1 MNIVFYG
8 RYSDSGQSEQSIE
21 GQRKVC
27 YDFAERNGYRIIAEY
42 IDRAISGTG
51 ADNRP
56 EFLRMIA
63 DSAKRQFQGIL
74 VYQLDRFARNRYDSA
89 TYKAKLKKNGVK
101 VLSARENITD
111 DASGVL
117 MESVLE
123 GMAEYFSAELSQKVK
138 RGMALTAEKC
148 EFTGSGVPL
157 GYKIVDKKFAIDEDE
172 APIVKRIYEMYLAGN
187 TMADI
192 RHFLN
197 DNGVKTSYGN
207 AYNKDS
213 IRRILTNR
221 KYLGIYIYGDIE
233 IPDGIPRIVSDEAF
247 KDAQILLEK
256 NKKAPARAKAVEE
269 NYLLTTKLFCGHCQ
283 CAMTGMSGKSGT
295 GKIHQYYSCVS
306 QRQHKG
312 CKKKH
317 VKKAYI
323 EDLVV
328 SNVLSALT
336 DKYIDGI
343 AQKISDL
350 SAKESNT
357 STLKRLKKLLNE
369 NETAT
374 ANLVKAIE
382 SGKAVDVLSAQI
394 EKRQAER
401 TDLEIELAKEKMVRP
416 VLAFDEVKFFFE
428 KFKNGD
434 ANDNSFRTALIDT
447 LVNKIYVYDGD
458 NARVEIYCNA
468 SEHKINCATSE
479 LSNSSP
485 MAQLARRRRFELPTF
500 WSVAR
505 RSIQLSY
512 RRMVSQTSLRQNCP
526 ILPACR

>member
-1 MNIVFYG
+1 L
-8 RYSDSGQSEQSIE
+8 SD
-21 GQRKVC
+21 
-27 YDFAERNGYRIIAEY
+27 A
-42 IDRAISGTG
+42 
-51 ADNRP
+51 
-56 EFLRMIA
+56 FL
-63 DSAKRQFQGIL
+63 K
-74 VYQLDRFARNRYDSA
+74 
-89 TYKAKLKKNGVK
+89 
-101 VLSARENITD
+101 
-111 DASGVL
+111 
-117 MESVLE
+117 
-123 GMAEYFSAELSQKVK
+123 
-138 RGMALTAEKC
+138 
-148 EFTGSGVPL
+148 
-157 GYKIVDKKFAIDEDE
+157 
-172 APIVKRIYEMYLAGN
+172 MYLSGK

-221 KYLGIYIYGDIE
+221 KYLGIYIYGNIE

-256 NKKAPARAKAVEE
+256 NKTAPGRAKAVEE

-283 CAMTGMSGKSGT
+283 CALTGMSGKSGT

-312 CKKKH
+312 CNKKNVQK
-317 VKKAYI
+317 VYI
-323 EDLVV
+323 ENAVIDG
-328 SNVLSALT
+328 VLSILN
-336 DKYIDGI
+336 DDYISNI
-343 AQKISDL
+343 AQRIADL

-357 STLKRLKKLLNE
+357 STLTRLKKLLKE

-434 ANDNSFRTALIDT
+434 VSDNSFRTSLIDT
-447 LVNKIYVYDGD
+447 LVGQVYIFEGD
-458 NARVEIYCNA
+458 NARLEIYCNA
-468 SEHKINCATSE
+468 TEHKLNCSIDE
-479 LSNSSP
+479 RKSSS
-485 MAQLARRRRFELPTF
+485 MEQLAAKR
-500 WSVAR
+500 
-505 RSIQLSY
+505 
-512 RRMVSQTSLRQNCP
+512 
-526 ILPACR
+526 